1 MDSGF
6 VIYVKQHNILK
17 EEKLFNSGRQE
28 TKSLHFHHSLTELNV
43 CKESELKG
51 RKNMPIKIEKAQLMK
66 KSSLTSGL
74 KFRAV
79 YETMGIV
86 VRQQRRLPES
96 LIIPKHYA

>member
-51 RKNMPIKIEKAQLMK
+51 RKSMPIKIEKVDEK
-66 KSSLTSGL
+66 N
-74 KFRAV
+74 
-79 YETMGIV
+79 
-86 VRQQRRLPES
+86 LPS
-96 LIIPKHYA
+96 PLV